1 MKRCQW
7 ADPSS
12 ELYIAYHDNE
22 WGQPEHDDR
31 KLFEMLTL
39 ESFQAGLSWL
49 TILKKREAFRRAF
62 DGFQPDVVAQ
72 YGPEKVEELMADA
85 GIVRNRRK
93 IEAAIRNAG
102 VYLSIQKEFGSF
114 DCYLWEFTDGK
125 IILNIRFDF
134 DDYYGGLHCG
144 QCLDVQIDGRWV
156 PTRIEMSSDWYLVGI
171 ETDNLVGLSTRI

>member
-1 MKRCQW
+1 MKRCWW
-7 ADPSS
+7 ADPRS

-22 WGQPEHDDR
+22 WGQPEHDDC

-49 TILKKREAFRRAF
+49 TILKDDPEIRMAF

-114 DCYLWEFTDGK
+114 DCYLSVPRSFMRSCKLWVWSTTMSCPASV
-125 IILNIRFDF
+125 ILTTSR
-134 DDYYGGLHCG
+134 G
-144 QCLDVQIDGRWV
+144 QPWRSPSPLCARV
-156 PTRIEMSSDWYLVGI
+156 PWTGSFL
-171 ETDNLVGLSTRI
+171 